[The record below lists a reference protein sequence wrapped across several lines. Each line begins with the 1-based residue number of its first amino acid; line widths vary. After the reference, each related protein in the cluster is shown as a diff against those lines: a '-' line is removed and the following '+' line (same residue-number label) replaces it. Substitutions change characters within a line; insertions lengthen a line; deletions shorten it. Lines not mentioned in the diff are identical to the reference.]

1 MCCVVAMANATVAVA
16 MWIADQTDGLVA
28 NVINGF
34 VAIVVTATMNAKSAI
49 RAKKVRMNR
58 MNLTNRMNKMNR
70 TNMMR
75 LMHLMHLM
83 HLNT

>member
-49 RAKKVRMNR
+49 RTKKVRMNQ
-58 MNLTNRMNKMNR
+58 MNKMNR
-70 TNMMR
+70 MNK
-75 LMHLMHLM
+75 MHLMHLM
-83 HLNT
+83 RLNT